1 MTPKKPASRA
11 KPAAPK
17 KSAATK
23 SAVKKAAPKA
33 VAPKAVAPKKVA
45 SKKVAPKKAAPR
57 TAVAVLRPGRLIGK
71 VAIVTGAAGGIGQV
85 IARRYLE
92 EGAKVVLTGRNRD
105 KLEALR
111 DTLLAA
117 TGAPAGNA
125 MTIAFDAADPG
136 QARFGVDAVIRE
148 YGRIDILVNNAG
160 SAGPKQ
166 PIFEQPLT
174 RDELD
179 AQRAAGSADT
189 ETVRDAAGN
198 LLGLAWNMVRAA
210 APHLG
215 RGSSVINVSTIF
227 SRTKYYGRSAYVMP
241 KAALNAL
248 SKQLALQLGAK
259 GIRVNTVYPGPIEG
273 PRIRNVFSAMDKVRN
288 TPQGTTTNDF
298 LSVMALSR
306 RDEASGED
314 YTFPTIDDVA
324 NSIVFLGSDESRAF
338 SAQGFEVTNGMQV
351 PHESRSTWASRP
363 ELRTVDGTGSTVLV
377 AAGDQVADALAIARA
392 QAGCGA
398 QVILGLG
405 SEESVEAARAGLR
418 DVEVDARIRPELFDR
433 QRPETLAQALQT
445 ITKDQPLHGAIVLPA
460 FGTWR
465 FHAPLAEASDADVDA
480 FLGAELT
487 GGLAIARALSR
498 LWRER
503 SKPDSWLRVMFMSN
517 GSDGAGNVYA
527 DILRA
532 GLEQLIRV
540 WRDES
545 EVQWRAG
552 VRPVATWSNQVV
564 RWSNEEDH
572 SLAFAA
578 NQGARL
584 LFTKRRVPQ
593 VNLYVPATLVDAT
606 GSARPDFGWIE
617 SLMGLHLG
625 KCVLVT
631 GGSAGIGGQ
640 LARLLAVSGARVMLA
655 ARREGPLKELR
666 DEIVRELEEIGY
678 NRAKERVR
686 LLADIDVADEAALAK
701 SVAATL
707 EAFGRIDYLI
717 NNAGVAG
724 AEQMAVDILPEDWRN
739 TLNANLTSNYSLI
752 EKVVPLMKRQGS
764 GYILNV
770 SSYFGGEK
778 YIAVPYP
785 NRSDYAV
792 SKAGQRALV
801 ENLARFVGP
810 EIQINAIA
818 PGPVEGQRL
827 KGKDG
832 KAGLFN
838 RRAKLILENKRL
850 NQVHG
855 ALLRAFAA
863 GVTVDE
869 ALAALAANDVGLL
882 AAEGV
887 PTPLREVSA
896 RIKGEV
902 HAKEEA
908 THSSLHFVLTRTMAV
923 RLVARLR
930 NGCLLPDAALRDRA
944 EQWAQA
950 LPEPPEPF
958 VDPARIT
965 EESNRI
971 RDGVIGMLH
980 LNRMPT
986 ETDVALATVFF
997 MADRA
1002 ISGET
1007 FEPSGGL
1014 QQERTITERELFGRA
1029 KPERVRRMEGET
1041 VWMIGEHMTEPLA
1054 AVSKLF
1060 LAEGHV
1066 GSIVVMT
1073 RSAEAGARLKSSL
1086 GRALGHDR
1094 VSYLTIDDDA
1104 LEARMDE
1111 AYALGGPPA
1120 AVISTPLAPIPQAL
1134 FGVAGKDHLDAAGF
1148 AGLVETNLTHHFRV
1162 ARKVSLFQGARLILV
1177 SPDVPV
1183 GGTLP
1188 QFAMANFVKTT
1199 LHAFT
1204 ATLGVEN
1211 ERLPTS
1217 VPVNQV
1223 NLTRRMRSE
1232 EPRDA
1237 AEQAEEYQRF
1247 AHAVLLA
1254 AAPIVEAQ
1262 ESRYRARIYRGLAIT
1277 V

>member
-1 MTPKKPASRA
+1 MSPAAKPKKSPAKKSAVAKTPAAKKPAA
-11 KPAAPK
+11 VK
-17 KSAATK
+17 KSAAPGK
-23 SAVKKAAPKA
+23 LAAARKPAVPM
-33 VAPKAVAPKKVA
+33 
-45 SKKVAPKKAAPR
+45 
-57 TAVAVLRPGRLIGK
+57 RPGRLVGK

-85 IARRYLE
+85 IVRRYLE
-92 EGAKVVLTGRNRD
+92 EGAKVVLTGRNPA
-105 KLEALR
+105 KLEAAR
-111 DTLLAA
+111 DALLAA
-117 TGAPAGNA
+117 TGAPAAHA
-125 MTIAFDAADPG
+125 MVLAFDAADPG
-136 QARFGVDAVIRE
+136 QARFGIEAVMRGF
-148 YGRIDILVNNAG
+148 GRIDILVNNAG

-166 PIFEQPLT
+166 PIHDQPLT
-174 RDELD
+174 AEELE
-179 AQRAAGSADT
+179 AQRAAGSTDT
-189 ETVRDAAGN
+189 ETVRAAAGN
-198 LLGLAWNMVRAA
+198 LLGLTWNMVRAA

-248 SKQLALQLGAK
+248 SKQLALQLGTR

-288 TPQGTTTNDF
+288 TPQGTTANDF

-306 RDEASGED
+306 RDEPSGED

-324 NSIVFLGSDESRAF
+324 NSVVFLGSDESRAF

-418 DVEVDARIRPELFDR
+418 DTDIDRRIRPALFDR
-433 QRPETLAQALQT
+433 RRPETLAQALEA
-445 ITKDQPLHGAIVLPA
+445 ITGEQLLHGAIILPA

-465 FHAPLAEASDADVDA
+465 FNAPLAEASDADVDA
-480 FLGAELT
+480 FLGDELT

-503 SKPDSWLRVMFMSN
+503 SQPGAWLRAMFMSN

-532 GLEQLIRV
+532 GLEQLVRV

-545 EVQWRAG
+545 EIQWRAG
-552 VRPVATWSNQVV
+552 ERPAAAWSNQVV
-564 RWSNEEDH
+564 RWGNEEDH
-572 SLAFAA
+572 SLSFAA
-578 NQGARL
+578 NQAARL

-655 ARREGPLKELR
+655 ARRAGPLEGLR

-678 NRAKERVR
+678 NRPKERVR
-686 LLADIDVADEAALAK
+686 LLADIDVADERALARA
-701 SVAATL
+701 VTATL

-832 KAGLFN
+832 KAGLFD

-850 NQVHG
+850 NQVHD
-855 ALLRAFAA
+855 AVLRTLAA
-863 GVTVDE
+863 GGSLDDALE
-869 ALAALAANDVGLL
+869 ALRANDVGLL
-882 AAEGV
+882 QAEGV
-887 PTPLREVSA
+887 PAALREAGA
-896 RIKGEV
+896 RIRGAV
-902 HAKEEA
+902 HHLEEA
-908 THSSLHFVLTRTMAV
+908 THSSLHYVLTRPMAT

-930 NGCLLPDAALRDRA
+930 NGCLLLDPAAQARA
-944 EQWAQA
+944 EAWLMA

-958 VDPARIT
+958 VDPARID
-965 EESNRI
+965 EEAGRI
-971 RDGVIGMLH
+971 RDGVLGMLH
-980 LNRMPT
+980 LHRMPT
-986 ETDVALATVFF
+986 EIDVALATVFF

-1041 VWMIGEHMTEPLA
+1041 VWLIGEHMTEPLA
-1054 AVSKLF
+1054 AVARLF

-1066 GSIVVMT
+1066 GSIVALT
-1073 RSAEAGARLKSSL
+1073 RTAESGERLRATL

-1094 VSYLTIDDDA
+1094 VSYLTVGDDA
-1104 LEARMDE
+1104 LELAMDQ
-1111 AYALGGPPA
+1111 AYAQGGAPA
-1120 AVISTPLAPIPQAL
+1120 AVISTPFAPIPQAL

-1148 AGLVETNLTHHFRV
+1148 AALVETNLTHHFRV
-1162 ARKVSLFQGARLILV
+1162 ARKVSLFRGARLILV

>member
-1 MTPKKPASRA
+1 
-11 KPAAPK
+11 
-17 KSAATK
+17 
-23 SAVKKAAPKA
+23 
-33 VAPKAVAPKKVA
+33 
-45 SKKVAPKKAAPR
+45 
-57 TAVAVLRPGRLIGK
+57 
-71 VAIVTGAAGGIGQV
+71 
-85 IARRYLE
+85 
-92 EGAKVVLTGRNRD
+92 
-105 KLEALR
+105 
-111 DTLLAA
+111 
-117 TGAPAGNA
+117 
-125 MTIAFDAADPG
+125 
-136 QARFGVDAVIRE
+136 
-148 YGRIDILVNNAG
+148 
-160 SAGPKQ
+160 
-166 PIFEQPLT
+166 
-174 RDELD
+174 
-179 AQRAAGSADT
+179 
-189 ETVRDAAGN
+189 
-198 LLGLAWNMVRAA
+198 
-210 APHLG
+210 
-215 RGSSVINVSTIF
+215 
-227 SRTKYYGRSAYVMP
+227 
-241 KAALNAL
+241 
-248 SKQLALQLGAK
+248 
-259 GIRVNTVYPGPIEG
+259 
-273 PRIRNVFSAMDKVRN
+273 
-288 TPQGTTTNDF
+288 
-298 LSVMALSR
+298 
-306 RDEASGED
+306 
-314 YTFPTIDDVA
+314 
-324 NSIVFLGSDESRAF
+324 
-338 SAQGFEVTNGMQV
+338 
-351 PHESRSTWASRP
+351 
-363 ELRTVDGTGSTVLV
+363 
-377 AAGDQVADALAIARA
+377 
-392 QAGCGA
+392 
-398 QVILGLG
+398 
-405 SEESVEAARAGLR
+405 
-418 DVEVDARIRPELFDR
+418 
-433 QRPETLAQALQT
+433 
-445 ITKDQPLHGAIVLPA
+445 
-460 FGTWR
+460 
-465 FHAPLAEASDADVDA
+465 
-480 FLGAELT
+480 
-487 GGLAIARALSR
+487 
-498 LWRER
+498 
-503 SKPDSWLRVMFMSN
+503 
-517 GSDGAGNVYA
+517 
-527 DILRA
+527 
-532 GLEQLIRV
+532 
-540 WRDES
+540 
-545 EVQWRAG
+545 
-552 VRPVATWSNQVV
+552 
-564 RWSNEEDH
+564 
-572 SLAFAA
+572 
-578 NQGARL
+578 
-584 LFTKRRVPQ
+584 
-593 VNLYVPATLVDAT
+593 
-606 GSARPDFGWIE
+606 
-617 SLMGLHLG
+617 MGLHLG

-655 ARREGPLKELR
+655 ARRAGPLEGLR

-678 NRAKERVR
+678 NRPKERVR
-686 LLADIDVADEAALAK
+686 LLADIDVADERALARA
-701 SVAATL
+701 VTVTL

-832 KAGLFN
+832 KAGLFD

-850 NQVHG
+850 NQVHD
-855 ALLRAFAA
+855 AVLRTLAA
-863 GVTVDE
+863 GGSLDDALE
-869 ALAALAANDVGLL
+869 ALRANDVGLL
-882 AAEGV
+882 QAEGV
-887 PTPLREVSA
+887 PGALREAGA
-896 RIKGEV
+896 RIRGAV
-902 HAKEEA
+902 HHLEEA
-908 THSSLHFVLTRTMAV
+908 THSSLHYVLTRPMAT

-930 NGCLLPDAALRDRA
+930 NGCLLLDPAAQARA
-944 EQWAQA
+944 EAWLMA

-958 VDPARIT
+958 VDPARID
-965 EESNRI
+965 EEAARI
-971 RDGVIGMLH
+971 RDGVLGMLH
-980 LNRMPT
+980 LHRMPT
-986 ETDVALATVFF
+986 EIDVALATVFF

-1041 VWMIGEHMTEPLA
+1041 VWLIGEHMTEPLA
-1054 AVSKLF
+1054 AVARLF

-1066 GSIVVMT
+1066 GSIVTLT
-1073 RSAEAGARLKSSL
+1073 RTTEAGERIRALL

-1094 VSYLTIDDDA
+1094 VSYRTVGDDG
-1104 LEARMDE
+1104 LEASMDA
-1111 AYALGGPPA
+1111 AYAEGGAPA
-1120 AVISTPLAPIPQAL
+1120 AVISTPFAPIPQAL

-1148 AGLVETNLTHHFRV
+1148 AELVETNLTHHFRV
-1162 ARKVSLFQGARLILV
+1162 ARKVSLFKGARLILV

>member
-1 MTPKKPASRA
+1 
-11 KPAAPK
+11 
-17 KSAATK
+17 
-23 SAVKKAAPKA
+23 V
-33 VAPKAVAPKKVA
+33 
-45 SKKVAPKKAAPR
+45 
-57 TAVAVLRPGRLIGK
+57 
-71 VAIVTGAAGGIGQV
+71 
-85 IARRYLE
+85 
-92 EGAKVVLTGRNRD
+92 
-105 KLEALR
+105 
-111 DTLLAA
+111 
-117 TGAPAGNA
+117 
-125 MTIAFDAADPG
+125 
-136 QARFGVDAVIRE
+136 
-148 YGRIDILVNNAG
+148 
-160 SAGPKQ
+160 
-166 PIFEQPLT
+166 
-174 RDELD
+174 
-179 AQRAAGSADT
+179 
-189 ETVRDAAGN
+189 
-198 LLGLAWNMVRAA
+198 
-210 APHLG
+210 
-215 RGSSVINVSTIF
+215 
-227 SRTKYYGRSAYVMP
+227 
-241 KAALNAL
+241 
-248 SKQLALQLGAK
+248 
-259 GIRVNTVYPGPIEG
+259 
-273 PRIRNVFSAMDKVRN
+273 
-288 TPQGTTTNDF
+288 
-298 LSVMALSR
+298 
-306 RDEASGED
+306 
-314 YTFPTIDDVA
+314 
-324 NSIVFLGSDESRAF
+324 VFLGSDESRAF

-418 DVEVDARIRPELFDR
+418 DTDIDRRIRPALFDR
-433 QRPETLAQALQT
+433 RRPETLAQALEA
-445 ITKDQPLHGAIVLPA
+445 ITGEQLLHGAIILPA

-465 FHAPLAEASDADVDA
+465 FNAPLAEASDADVDA
-480 FLGAELT
+480 FLGDELT

-503 SKPDSWLRVMFMSN
+503 SQPGAWLRAMFMSN

-532 GLEQLIRV
+532 GLEQLVRV

-545 EVQWRAG
+545 EIQWRAG
-552 VRPVATWSNQVV
+552 ERPAAAWSNQVV
-564 RWSNEEDH
+564 RWGNEEDH
-572 SLAFAA
+572 SLSFAA
-578 NQGARL
+578 NQAARL

-655 ARREGPLKELR
+655 ARRAGPLEGLR

-678 NRAKERVR
+678 NRPKERVR
-686 LLADIDVADEAALAK
+686 LLADIDVADERALARA
-701 SVAATL
+701 VTATL

-832 KAGLFN
+832 KAGLFD

-850 NQVHG
+850 NQVHD
-855 ALLRAFAA
+855 AVLRTLAA
-863 GVTVDE
+863 GGSLDDALE
-869 ALAALAANDVGLL
+869 ALRANDVGLL
-882 AAEGV
+882 QAEGV
-887 PTPLREVSA
+887 PGALREAGA
-896 RIKGEV
+896 RIRGAV
-902 HAKEEA
+902 HHLEEA
-908 THSSLHFVLTRTMAV
+908 THSSLHYVLTRPMAT

-930 NGCLLPDAALRDRA
+930 NGCLLLDPAAQARA
-944 EQWAQA
+944 EAWLMA

-958 VDPARIT
+958 VDPARID
-965 EESNRI
+965 EEAGRI
-971 RDGVIGMLH
+971 RDGVLGMLH
-980 LNRMPT
+980 LHRMPT
-986 ETDVALATVFF
+986 EIDVALATVFF

-1041 VWMIGEHMTEPLA
+1041 VWLIGEHMTEPLA
-1054 AVSKLF
+1054 AVARLF

-1066 GSIVVMT
+1066 GSIVTLT
-1073 RSAEAGARLKSSL
+1073 RTTEAGERIRALL

-1094 VSYLTIDDDA
+1094 VSYRTVGDDG
-1104 LEARMDE
+1104 LEASMDA
-1111 AYALGGPPA
+1111 AYAEGGAPA
-1120 AVISTPLAPIPQAL
+1120 AVISTPFAPIPQAL

-1148 AGLVETNLTHHFRV
+1148 AELVETNLTHHFRV
-1162 ARKVSLFQGARLILV
+1162 ARKVSLFKGARLILV

-1211 ERLPTS
+1211 ERLPTG

>member
-1 MTPKKPASRA
+1 MTPKKPASRKRTA
-11 KPAAPK
+11 ARKDTAVKATPKTRVKAAAPAIAAPK
-17 KSAATK
+17 GAAARKPARKVAAAVKAAAT
-23 SAVKKAAPKA
+23 VM
-33 VAPKAVAPKKVA
+33 
-45 SKKVAPKKAAPR
+45 
-57 TAVAVLRPGRLIGK
+57 RPGRLIGK

-92 EGAKVVLTGRNRD
+92 EGAKVVLTGRNPD
-105 KLEALR
+105 KLDALR
-111 DTLLAA
+111 ESLLKA
-117 TGAPAGNA
+117 TGANPADA

-136 QARFGVDAVIRE
+136 QARFGIDAVIRQ

-174 RDELD
+174 REELD
-179 AQRAAGSADT
+179 AQRAAGSTDT

-306 RDEASGED
+306 RDETSGED

-392 QAGCGA
+392 KAGCGA

-405 SEESVEAARAGLR
+405 SEESVEAARAALR
-418 DVEVDARIRPELFDR
+418 DGDADARIRPELFDR
-433 QRPETLAQALQT
+433 RRPETLEQALQT

-465 FHAPLAEASDADVDA
+465 FHAPLAEASDSDVDA

-487 GGLAIARALSR
+487 GALAVARALSR
-498 LWRER
+498 LWRQR
-503 SKPDSWLRVMFMSN
+503 SKPDSWLRVIYMSN

-564 RWSNEEDH
+564 RWGNEEDH

-686 LLADIDVADEAALAK
+686 LLADIDVADEAALAR
-701 SVAATL
+701 SVAATI

>member
-17 KSAATK
+17 KSAA
-23 SAVKKAAPKA
+23 KKA
-33 VAPKAVAPKKVA
+33 APKAVAPKKVA
-45 SKKVAPKKAAPR
+45 SKKVAPKKTASNTAA
-57 TAVAVLRPGRLIGK
+57 AVLRPGRLIGK

-136 QARFGVDAVIRE
+136 QARFGVDAVIRG

-174 RDELD
+174 REELD

-210 APHLG
+210 APYLG

-306 RDEASGED
+306 RDETSGED

-863 GVTVDE
+863 DVTVDE
-869 ALAALAANDVGLL
+869 ALSALAANDVGLL

-980 LNRMPT
+980 LHRMPT

-1041 VWMIGEHMTEPLA
+1041 VWMIGEHMIEPLA

>member
-1 MTPKKPASRA
+1 MTPKKPASRKRTA
-11 KPAAPK
+11 ARKDTAVKATPKTRVKAAAPAIAAPK
-17 KSAATK
+17 GAAVRKPARKVAAAVKAATT
-23 SAVKKAAPKA
+23 VM
-33 VAPKAVAPKKVA
+33 
-45 SKKVAPKKAAPR
+45 
-57 TAVAVLRPGRLIGK
+57 RPGRLIGK

-92 EGAKVVLTGRNRD
+92 EGAKVVLTGRNPD
-105 KLEALR
+105 KLDALR
-111 DTLLAA
+111 ESLLKA
-117 TGAPAGNA
+117 TGASPADA

-136 QARFGVDAVIRE
+136 QARFGIDAVIRQ

-174 RDELD
+174 REELD
-179 AQRAAGSADT
+179 AQRAAGSTDT

-306 RDEASGED
+306 RDETSGED

-392 QAGCGA
+392 KAGCGA

-405 SEESVEAARAGLR
+405 SEESVEAARAALR
-418 DVEVDARIRPELFDR
+418 DGDADARIRPELFDR
-433 QRPETLAQALQT
+433 RRPETLEQALQT

-465 FHAPLAEASDADVDA
+465 FHAPLAEASDSDVDA

-487 GGLAIARALSR
+487 GALAVARALSR
-498 LWRER
+498 LWRQR
-503 SKPDSWLRVMFMSN
+503 SKPDSWLRVIYMSN

-564 RWSNEEDH
+564 RWGNEEDH

-855 ALLRAFAA
+855 ALLRAFTA

-896 RIKGEV
+896 RIKGEA

-923 RLVARLR
+923 RLIARLR
-930 NGCLLPDAALRDRA
+930 NGCLLPDAAQRDRA
-944 EQWAQA
+944 ERWAQD

-958 VDPARIT
+958 VDPARIA

-980 LNRMPT
+980 LHRMPT

-1041 VWMIGEHMTEPLA
+1041 VWLIGEHMTEPLA

-1073 RSAEAGARLKSSL
+1073 RSAEAGARLKTSL

-1094 VSYLTIDDDA
+1094 VSYLTIEDDA

-1111 AYALGGPPA
+1111 AYALGGAPA
-1120 AVISTPLAPIPQAL
+1120 AVISTPFAPIPQAL